1 MLERS
6 IEVLLGRPV
15 REAEAREAEQIIAGG
30 PLFIMLPPSL
40 NAAFRLFRQRGL
52 HEYILIG
59 AGPLLALY
67 ALICV
72 FGTYFFFAVASPE
85 EMRRWYLGCTFVG
98 ILLIIGV
105 LLVLPR
111 KAQATYAQRVFLPAL
126 LILTKL
132 VVAPQVFTPIEMAIS
147 ESYFCML
154 AVIVV
159 VLALRLNLF
168 TCVLMIGLTALASTV
183 VFAIL
188 GVVPRFG
195 EVFFY
200 FISASALCLFIRWQ
214 LEENEKVSFLQA
226 LLIDHHSEQE
236 RAMARELAELAN
248 TDTLTGLANRRVFN
262 ERLEAEWQRLIRR
275 EAPLSLLYLDVDHFK
290 PFNDT
295 YGHDHGDQCL
305 ILVAGAISQCLRRPE
320 DLVARYGG
328 EEFVVLLP
336 GVDTE
341 GAIDVAT
348 RMIAAVDA
356 LMIENE
362 GAEPSG
368 FVTLSIGSA
377 TRIPSRDSSPESLLR
392 LADQALYKA
401 KENGR
406 HGHCMAPPD
415 ALVS

>member
-15 REAEAREAEQIIAGG
+15 KEAEARDAEQIIANG
-30 PLFIMLPPSL
+30 PLFIVLPQSL
-40 NAAFRLFRQRGL
+40 NQAFHQFRRRGL
-52 HEYILIG
+52 REYIRIG
-59 AGPLLALY
+59 AGPLLVLY
-67 ALICV
+67 AFICL
-72 FGTYFFFAVASPE
+72 FGTYFFFGVATPE
-85 EMRRWYLGCTFVG
+85 EMRRWYMGCAFVG
-98 ILLIIGV
+98 TVLAIGV
-105 LLVLPR
+105 LLVLPSS
-111 KAQATYAQRVFLPAL
+111 AEATYPQRVFVPAL

-154 AVIVV
+154 AVIVI

-168 TCVLMIGLTALASTV
+168 ICVLMIGLTILASSA
-183 VFAIL
+183 VFALL

-200 FISASALCLFIRWQ
+200 FIAASALCLFIRWQ
-214 LEENEKVSFLQA
+214 LEENEKISFLQA

-236 RAMARELAELAN
+236 RAMARELAELAS

-275 EAPLSLLYLDVDHFK
+275 EEPLSLLYLDVDHFK
-290 PFNDT
+290 RFNDT

-336 GVDTE
+336 GVDGP
-341 GAIDVAT
+341 GASDVAK

-362 GAEPSG
+362 GAESSA

-377 TRIPSRDSSPESLLR
+377 TRIPTQDSSPESLLR
-392 LADQALYKA
+392 LADQALYQA
-401 KENGR
+401 KDNGR
-406 HGHCMAPPD
+406 HGHCTAP
-415 ALVS
+415 A